1 MQPKYTAEQW
11 DRIKPAVRNL
21 AVGTVEMARAVLVD
35 GKRPSDV
42 AKELGES
49 RQLVNAAIKR
59 VRDVLDKYQ
68 EAGLVPVMVWLPPE
82 LAAQVMEMAKPYMD
96 AKPAPKKA
104 GKDA

>member
-11 DRIKPAVRNL
+11 DRIKPAMRNL
-21 AVGTVEMARAVLVD
+21 AFATVEMARAVLVE

-42 AKELGES
+42 AKEVGET

-59 VRDVLDKYQ
+59 VRNVLDKHQ

-96 AKPAPKKA
+96 TQPAPKKA
-104 GKDA
+104 AKDA